1 MAENMELFSLSM
13 RCLYHDKTITGK
25 TYDEKL
31 FIELRDTTK
40 KDALDYL
47 RDTMPQIKQFITNMQ
62 RLFEYY
68 ENLEYDEWIEFSD
81 DILEDLKTNQL
92 GCKKLIDVHTQMCV
106 NLENKGKAAQEL
118 CARFEELDDEFER
131 AINKKKLVQYGAGMT
146 AGVSTAAI
154 AIVAAP
160 AVGVAAPAVGVP
172 IAAVLAIGTVVA
184 IYNISDCK
192 QSIRSAVDGWNEK
205 KLRAKKENHL
215 FYVSKTVT
223 ESLIP
228 AIENFTAG
236 LNAVSR
242 YYMGLEEY
250 LSKAGAGEKQV
261 HFLRTK
267 ELAHKVIAGC
277 QMFLQKLPATHSN
290 LLSIEN

>member
-25 TYDEKL
+25 TDDEKL
-31 FIELRDTTK
+31 FIQLRDTTK

-62 RLFEYY
+62 RLLEYY
-68 ENLEYDEWIEFSD
+68 ESLEYNEWIEFLD

-92 GCKKLIDVHTQMCV
+92 GCKKLIDVHTQMCF
-106 NLENKGKAAQEL
+106 NLGKKGEAARAL
-118 CARFEELDDEFER
+118 CARFEGLDDEFEK
-131 AINKKKLVQYGAGMT
+131 AINTKKLVQYGAGMT
-146 AGVSTAAI
+146 VGVSTAAI

-160 AVGVAAPAVGVP
+160 AYGVP

-184 IYNISDCK
+184 IYNIPDCK
-192 QSIRSAVDGWNEK
+192 QSIISAVDGLNEK

-228 AIENFTAG
+228 AIENFTKG
-236 LNAVSR
+236 LNEVSR
-242 YYMGLEEY
+242 YYMRLEEH
-250 LSKAGAGEKQV
+250 LRKAGVGEKQV

-277 QMFLQKLPATHSN
+277 QMFLQKLPATHNN